1 MTAAAEPPS
10 LLLHTV
16 ENLAEFHREH
26 EKFYA
31 AAPREQ
37 AIELQRHAR
46 TLHALGDRWSR
57 PMPPHSPSRNPYEGA
72 EDLNDRTAV
81 QLDGVLFLEGQGV
94 PPELQRI
101 ERELRTRG
109 EESLATGEWMSKA
122 MQTSGG
128 APLRVVATPP

>member
-1 MTAAAEPPS
+1 MTAAAEPLS
-10 LLLHTV
+10 LFLHTV

-37 AIELQRHAR
+37 AIELQRRAR
-46 TLHALGDRWSR
+46 TLHALADRWSR
-57 PMPPHSPSRNPYEGA
+57 PMPPHVPTLNPYEGA

-94 PPELQRI
+94 PPELAHIQR
-101 ERELRTRG
+101 EVRTRG
-109 EESLATGEWMSKA
+109 DEALATGEWMSAA
-122 MQTSGG
+122 MQTSWD
-128 APLRVVATPP
+128 AAM

>member
-1 MTAAAEPPS
+1 MTAAAEPLS
-10 LLLHTV
+10 LLLHTI

-46 TLHALGDRWSR
+46 TLHALADRWSQ
-57 PMPPHSPSRNPYEGA
+57 PMPAHVPSRNPYEGA

-101 ERELRTRG
+101 ERELRPRG

-122 MQTSGG
+122 MQT
-128 APLRVVATPP
+128 